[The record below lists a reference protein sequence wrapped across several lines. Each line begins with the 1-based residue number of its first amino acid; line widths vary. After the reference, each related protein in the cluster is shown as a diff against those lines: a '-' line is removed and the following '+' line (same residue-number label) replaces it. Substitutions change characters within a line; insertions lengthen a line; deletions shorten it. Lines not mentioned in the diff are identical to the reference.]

1 MFILRQTR
9 EELKMPAIAQLTEE
23 TRINIENSDA
33 RKKLARMVTRL
44 FELWDLPTA
53 DQLELLGLSR
63 TSRAQISRYRNGGAV
78 PSSRDMLDRIGW
90 LLSIH
95 KSLRLLYPRNESIRS
110 TWIKR
115 RNRILDDQRPLDI
128 MKYQGLIGIARVA
141 RYLDFLRGM

>member
-1 MFILRQTR
+1 
-9 EELKMPAIAQLTEE
+9 MPAIAQLAEE
-23 TRINIENSDA
+23 PRINIENSDA

-44 FELWDLPTA
+44 FELWGLPAA

-63 TSRAQISRYRNGGAV
+63 TSRAQISKYRQGRAL

-95 KSLRLLYPRNESIRS
+95 KNLRLLYPRNESIRY
-110 TWIKR
+110 TWVKR
-115 RNRILDDQRPLDI
+115 RNQILDDQRPLDI
-128 MKYQGLIGIARVA
+128 MKIQGLIGIARVA

>member
-1 MFILRQTR
+1 
-9 EELKMPAIAQLTEE
+9 MPAIAQLTEE

-33 RKKLARMVTRL
+33 RRKLARMVTRL
-44 FELWDLPTA
+44 FELWELPSA

-63 TSRAQISRYRNGGAV
+63 TSRAQLSKYRKGGAL

-95 KSLRLLYPRNESIRS
+95 KSLRLLYPRNENIRY
-110 TWIKR
+110 TWVKR
-115 RNRILDDQRPLDI
+115 RNQILDDQRPLVI
-128 MKYQGLIGIARVA
+128 MKHQGLIGIARVA

>member
-1 MFILRQTR
+1 MS
-9 EELKMPAIAQLTEE
+9 AIAQLSEE
-23 TRINIENSDA
+23 TRINLENSDA

-44 FELWDLPTA
+44 FELWNLPTA

-63 TSRAQISRYRNGGAV
+63 TSRAQLSKYRKGGAL

-95 KSLRLLYPRNESIRS
+95 KNLRLLYPRNENIRY
-110 TWIKR
+110 TWVKR
-115 RNRILDDQRPLDI
+115 RNQILDDQRPLDI

-141 RYLDFLRGM
+141 RYLDYLRCM

>member
-1 MFILRQTR
+1 MARV
-9 EELKMPAIAQLTEE
+9 KEE
-23 TRINIENSDA
+23 THIDIESGAA
-33 RKKLARMVTRL
+33 RETLARMVTRL
-44 FELWDLPTA
+44 FELWNLSTA

-63 TSRAQISRYRNGGAV
+63 TSRAQISKYRNGGAV

-95 KSLRLLYPRNESIRS
+95 KSLRLLYPRNENIRY

-115 RNRILDDQRPLDI
+115 RNRILEDQRPLEI

-141 RYLDFLRGM
+141 RYLDFLRGI

>member
-1 MFILRQTR
+1 MQRKTS
-9 EELKMPAIAQLTEE
+9 KMPARAQVKED
-23 TRINIENSDA
+23 TRINIESGAA
-33 RKKLARMVTRL
+33 RKTLARMVTRL
-44 FELWDLPTA
+44 FELWNLSTA

-63 TSRAQISRYRNGGAV
+63 TSRAQISKYRNGGAV

-95 KSLRLLYPRNESIRS
+95 KSLRLLYPRNENIRY

-115 RNRILDDQRPLDI
+115 RNRILEDQRPLEI

-141 RYLDFLRGM
+141 RYLDFLRGI

>member
-1 MFILRQTR
+1 
-9 EELKMPAIAQLTEE
+9 MPAIPQLAVE
-23 TRINIENSDA
+23 TRIDIESSEA
-33 RKKLARMVTRL
+33 RRKLARMVTRL
-44 FELWDLPTA
+44 FELWNISTT

-63 TSRAQISRYRNGGAV
+63 TSRAQISKYRNGGAV

-95 KSLRLLYPRNESIRS
+95 KSLRLLYPRNENIRY
-110 TWIKR
+110 TWVVR

-141 RYLDFLRGM
+141 RYLDYLRGT

>member
-9 EELKMPAIAQLTEE
+9 EELKMPAIKQLTEE

-33 RKKLARMVTRL
+33 RRKLARMVTRL
-44 FELWDLPTA
+44 FELWDLATA

-63 TSRAQISRYRNGGAV
+63 TSRAQISKYRKGGAL

-95 KSLRLLYPRNESIRS
+95 KSLRLLYPRNENIQY

-115 RNRILDDQRPLDI
+115 RNQILDDQRPLDI

-141 RYLDFLRGM
+141 RYLDFIRGM

>member
-1 MFILRQTR
+1 MPK
-9 EELKMPAIAQLTEE
+9 EELNMPAIAQLAEE

-33 RKKLARMVTRL
+33 RRKLARMVTRL
-44 FELWDLPTA
+44 FEHWNLPAA

-95 KSLRLLYPRNESIRS
+95 KNLRLLYPRNENIRY
-110 TWIKR
+110 TWVKR

-128 MKYQGLIGIARVA
+128 MKIQGLIGIARVA

>member
-1 MFILRQTR
+1 MPSMAQVA
-9 EELKMPAIAQLTEE
+9 EEPPID
-23 TRINIENSDA
+23 IESSEA
-33 RKKLARMVTRL
+33 RKKLALMVTRL
-44 FELWDLPTA
+44 FELWCIPTA

-63 TSRAQISRYRNGGAV
+63 TSRAQISKYRSGGAV

-95 KSLRLLYPRNESIRS
+95 KSLGLLYPRNESIRY
-110 TWIKR
+110 TWVKR
-115 RNRILDDQRPLDI
+115 RNQILGDQRSLDI

>member
-1 MFILRQTR
+1 
-9 EELKMPAIAQLTEE
+9 MPAIAQLTEE

-33 RKKLARMVTRL
+33 RRKLARMVTRL

-63 TSRAQISRYRNGGAV
+63 TSRAQISKYRKGGAV

-95 KSLRLLYPRNESIRS
+95 KSLRLLYPRNENIRY
-110 TWIKR
+110 TWVKR
-115 RNRILDDQRPLDI
+115 RNQILDDQRPLDI

-141 RYLDFLRGM
+141 RYLDFIRGV

>member
-1 MFILRQTR
+1 MQRKTSN
-9 EELKMPAIAQLTEE
+9 MPARAQVAEE
-23 TRINIENSDA
+23 IHINIENGDS
-33 RKKLARMVTRL
+33 RSKLALMVTRL
-44 FELWDLPTA
+44 FELWNLSTA

-63 TSRAQISRYRNGGAV
+63 TSRAQISKYRNGGAV

-95 KSLRLLYPRNESIRS
+95 KSLRLLYPRNENIRY

-128 MKYQGLIGIARVA
+128 MKYQGMIGVARVA

>member
-1 MFILRQTR
+1 
-9 EELKMPAIAQLTEE
+9 MPAMARVAEE
-23 TRINIENSDA
+23 THINMESDEA
-33 RKKLARMVTRL
+33 RKALARMVTRL
-44 FELWDLPTA
+44 FELWNITTA

-63 TSRAQISRYRNGGAV
+63 TSRAQISKYRSGGAV

-90 LLSIH
+90 LLAIH
-95 KSLRLLYPRNESIRS
+95 KSLRLLYPHNENIRY

-128 MKYQGLIGIARVA
+128 MKHQGLIGIARVA

>member
-1 MFILRQTR
+1 
-9 EELKMPAIAQLTEE
+9 MPAMARVKEE
-23 TRINIENSDA
+23 THIDIESGAA
-33 RKKLARMVTRL
+33 RETLARMVTRL
-44 FELWDLPTA
+44 FELWNLSTA

-63 TSRAQISRYRNGGAV
+63 TSRAQISKYRNGGAV

-95 KSLRLLYPRNESIRS
+95 KSLRLLYPRNENIRY

-115 RNRILDDQRPLDI
+115 RNRILEDQRPLEI

-141 RYLDFLRGM
+141 RYLDFLRGI

>member
-1 MFILRQTR
+1 MQRKR
-9 EELKMPAIAQLTEE
+9 SKMPSMAQVAEE
-23 TRINIENSDA
+23 PPIDIESSEA
-33 RKKLARMVTRL
+33 RKKLALMVTRL
-44 FELWDLPTA
+44 FELWNVTTA

-63 TSRAQISRYRNGGAV
+63 TSRAQISKYRSGGAV

-95 KSLRLLYPRNESIRS
+95 KSLRLLYPRNENIRY

-128 MKYQGLIGIARVA
+128 MKYQGLIGVARVA
-141 RYLDFLRGM
+141 RYLDFLRGI